1 MKKIR
6 IGAATG
12 FYGDSI
18 IPAIPSITKGNID
31 YLCFDALAELTM
43 AILQKDRQK
52 NPEWGFAKDIGPFME
67 TLLPLCVEHNV
78 KILTNAGGINPLGAK
93 KVIDEIIEKLNLNL
107 KVAVVFGDD
116 MLPNI
121 DELKEKNLLVNMQS
135 KKPFNAGNYDLLFAN
150 AYLGA
155 KPLVKALEQGADIVI
170 SGRTIDAAQFAAPM
184 IYEFGWGWDEWDKLA
199 KGMTI
204 GHLMECSGQAVGGNF
219 SGDWRSVDLVNIGF
233 PIAEVMESGEAIM
246 TKAPGTGGLVSR
258 DTLKEQ
264 LLYEVHDPYNYILPD
279 VVVNIADTCLEDIG
293 ENQVRVYGTTGK
305 PSTDT
310 YKALIGYA
318 DGYMAEA
325 IFGYSWPDA
334 LEKAKYASE
343 IIMAHMERDKLDY
356 EDIDISYIGY
366 NSMFKSV
373 INEHDKDLNEVFLR
387 LAIKVKK
394 KGDGTKLARIV
405 SPIGLSGPPF
415 FTGLISRGKATQ
427 LLGICPIL
435 IPKGIVDRKVKVEV

>member
-18 IPAIPSITKGNID
+18 IPAIPSITDGNID

-52 NPEWGFAKDIGPFME
+52 NPEWGYTKDIGPFME
-67 TLLPLCVEHNV
+67 TLLPLCVEKKV

-93 KVIDEIIEKLNLNL
+93 KVVDEIIKRLNLDL
-107 KVAVVFGDD
+107 KVAVVYGDD
-116 MLPNI
+116 MMSNLE
-121 DELKEKNLLVNMQS
+121 ELKQNNLLVNMQS
-135 KKPFNAGNYDLLFAN
+135 KESFKHNDYELLFAN

-155 KPLVKALEQGADIVI
+155 KPLVEALQQGADIVI

-184 IYEFGWGWDEWDKLA
+184 IYEFGWEWDDWDRLA

-219 SGDWRSVDLVNIGF
+219 SGDWRSIDLINIGF
-233 PIAEVMESGEAIM
+233 PIAEVDELGEAII

-293 ENQVRVYGTTGK
+293 ENQVRVYGSTGK
-305 PSTDT
+305 PATDT

-334 LEKAKYASE
+334 LEKAKSASE
-343 IIMAHMERDKLDY
+343 ILIAHMERDKLLY

-366 NSMFKSV
+366 NSMHRSV
-373 INEHDKDLNEVFLR
+373 INEPDPDLNEVFLR
-387 LAIKVKK
+387 LAIKVRKRS
-394 KGDGTKLARIV
+394 DGTRLSRIV
-405 SPIGLSGPPF
+405 SPLGLSGPPF
-415 FTGLISRGKATQ
+415 LAGMLGRGRATQ

-435 IPKGIVDRKVKVEV
+435 IPKELVEKQVKVEM